1 MKKLISIFAAA
12 LMVACGSTADL
23 NVMTFNVRYDN
34 PEDGNNNWKF
44 RKERVADV
52 IKDNKIDVFGTQ
64 EVLINQYNDLKG
76 LLPEYAS
83 VGVGREDGKE
93 KGEFNAVFYRTDRFT
108 LLDSGTF
115 WLSETPEVA
124 GSLGWDGACERLVT
138 WTVLKEKGGV
148 ELLFINTHLDHM
160 GEVARREGVSLL
172 IDRIGKLA
180 AGRPVVLTGDFNAE
194 PESSVIEHVLTSGI
208 FNDSKAEA
216 ATKAGTDWSFADYGS
231 IPEAERP
238 LIDYIF
244 VSKDIKVN
252 HYEVLPDHNAEGFVS
267 DHAPLKAN
275 IHIEK

>member
-1 MKKLISIFAAA
+1 MKKLIPFLAAA
-12 LMVACGSTADL
+12 LMTACGSTTEL

-34 PEDGNNNWKF
+34 PEDGRNNWKF
-44 RKERVADV
+44 RKERVAEV
-52 IKDNKIDVFGTQ
+52 IRDNRIDAFGTQ

-93 KGEFNAVFYRTDRFT
+93 QGEFNAVFFRRDRFT
-108 LLDSGTF
+108 LLDSGSF

-124 GSLGWDGACERLVT
+124 GSRGWDAACERLAT
-138 WTVLKEKGGV
+138 WAVLKEKGGT

-160 GEVARREGVSLL
+160 GRVARREGVTLL
-172 IDRIGKLA
+172 IERIGKLA

-194 PESSVIEHVLTSGI
+194 PGSSVVGHVLACGI
-208 FNDSKAEA
+208 FNDSKAVA
-216 ATKAGTDWSFADYGS
+216 ATKAGPDWSFADYGS
-231 IPEAERP
+231 IPDGERP

-244 VSKDIKVN
+244 VSKGVGVS
-252 HYEVLPDHNAEGFVS
+252 HYEVLPDHNEEGFVS
-267 DHAPLKAN
+267 DHAPLKAA